1 MLSFDVVEAE
11 NRLSELLD
19 KCISGKEI
27 IIVRDERVVAKLVAF
42 TEQKR
47 KHRSGSS
54 IKMIYKD
61 YLKAARKHKITC
73 EVIAEKLN
81 EEKRQKSPDSDKLKS
96 LMLNLYYLSGY
107 VIECMVKYGI
117 YNSISY
123 GDKDDV
129 RDLNKRGLTYD
140 THIRHHPF
148 ERYTEHLLHNMPNK
162 NIRIPL
168 IKDARGIPKETVNV
182 YKEWNAEIRYSY
194 NNFKYKEIHY
204 MEFYK
209 YAKEIFEIIKNNT
222 TKG

>member
-96 LMLNLYYLSGY
+96 LILNLYYLSGY

-117 YNSISY
+117 YDLIGY
-123 GDKDDV
+123 GSTDDV
-129 RDLNKRGLTYD
+129 RNLNEEGLTYD
-140 THIRHHPF
+140 LHIKHHPF
-148 ERYTEHLLHNMPNK
+148 GKYTEHLNNLMSGA
-162 NIRIPL
+162 IPL
-168 IKDARGIPKETVNV
+168 VNDKKGIPKETVNI
-182 YKEWNAEIRYSY
+182 YNEWDAEIRYYYKLNY
-194 NNFKYKEIHY
+194 NEIHY
-204 MEFYK
+204 VRFYE
-209 YAKEIFEIIKNNT
+209 YAKEIFKIIKDNT
-222 TKG
+222 RG